1 MSCKFEYACFI
12 SYSHGQNDLVR
23 GFMDQF
29 AAALGDELET
39 LLELPIYL
47 DKERLQ
53 PGYMFNEALADA
65 LCRSV
70 CMVAVYT
77 PVYESKPY
85 CGREFEAMV
94 QLEARR
100 RKLAALPGSSGLIIP
115 VVLRGF
121 EWLPPRLKDER
132 QAQDFSQFTLADRQI
147 RRNPKFGPKVQ
158 AIARQIHD
166 HYRALQPIE
175 GHACDECT
183 AFKLPA
189 EQDLPAWRPAAPP
202 WRPAFPNR

>member
-1 MSCKFEYACFI
+1 MVCKFEYACFI

-29 AAALGDELET
+29 TAALGDELET
-39 LLELPIYL
+39 LIDLPIYV
-47 DKERLQ
+47 DKLRLQ
-53 PGYMFNEALADA
+53 PGYLFNEALADA

-94 QLEARR
+94 RLEARR
-100 RKLAALPGSSGLIIP
+100 RKLASLSGQQGLIIP

-121 EWLPPRLKDER
+121 EHLPQRLKDER
-132 QAQDFSQFTLADRQI
+132 QAEDFSQFTLADRQI
-147 RRNPKFGPKVQ
+147 RRNPKFGGKVQ
-158 AIARQIHD
+158 AIARQIYS

-175 GHACDECT
+175 DHACDECA

-189 EQDLPAWRPAAPP
+189 EHELPAWRPAAAWPP
-202 WRPAFPNR
+202 QFPNR

>member
-1 MSCKFEYACFI
+1 MPCKFEYACFI

-29 AAALGDELET
+29 TAALGDELET
-39 LLELPIYL
+39 LVELPIYL
-47 DKERLQ
+47 DKLRLQ
-53 PGYMFNEALADA
+53 PGFMFNEALADA

-77 PVYESKPY
+77 PVYETKSY

-100 RKLAALPGSSGLIIP
+100 RKLAGLPGEHGLIIP

-121 EWLPPRLKDER
+121 EHLPLRLKGER
-132 QAQDFSQFTLADRQI
+132 QAEDFSQFTLADRQI
-147 RRNPKFGPKVQ
+147 RRNPKFGHKVQ
-158 AIARQIHD
+158 AIAQQIYG

-175 GHACDECT
+175 ANACDECT

-189 EQDLPAWRPAAPP
+189 EHDLPAWRPAAAWP
-202 WRPAFPNR
+202 PAFPNR

>member
-1 MSCKFEYACFI
+1 MVSKFEYACFI

-29 AAALGDELET
+29 TAALGDELET
-39 LLELPIYL
+39 LIELPIYV
-47 DKERLQ
+47 DKLRLQ
-53 PGYMFNEALADA
+53 PGYLFNEALADA

-77 PVYESKPY
+77 PVYESKAY

-94 QLEARR
+94 RLEARR
-100 RKLAALPGSSGLIIP
+100 RKLANLPGQQGLIIP

-121 EWLPPRLKDER
+121 EHLPLRLKDER
-132 QAQDFSQFTLADRQI
+132 QAEDFSQFTLADRQI
-147 RRNPKFGPKVQ
+147 RRNPKFGGKVQ
-158 AIARQIHD
+158 AIARQIYG

-175 GHACDECT
+175 GHACDDCT
-183 AFKLPA
+183 AFKLPG
-189 EQDLPAWRPAAPP
+189 EHELPAWRPAAAWPP
-202 WRPAFPNR
+202 QFPNR